1 VEQVPEPAVGEADP
15 AVFVVEPEQD
25 LSDRDG
31 EQFGVSQS
39 GSASASF
46 ARGNDMI
53 VELHIECGQE
63 GVQVVRHSR
72 SWTPSF
78 CAPWHRHATFKE
90 SII

>member
-1 VEQVPEPAVGEADP
+1 M
-15 AVFVVEPEQD
+15 FVVEPEQD

-46 ARGNDMI
+46 ERGNDMI

-63 GVQVVRHSR
+63 VSGR
-72 SWTPSF
+72 SSQSIMDTLH
-78 CAPWHRHATFKE
+78 WHRGIDTPR
-90 SII
+90 